1 MSRLSS
7 AGVEKVNVTI
17 KNSGRN
23 KTDRYWAEKAL
34 VSPET
39 WNRFRTGKVRI
50 SDNSFISC
58 CKVLDI
64 DPNEVKK
71 HNEIKKHNEV
81 KKYNEVKKQTVEQPF
96 EQPVE

>member
-7 AGVEKVNVTI
+7 AGVEKVNVAI

-23 KTDRYWAEKAL
+23 KTDAYWTEKAL

-50 SDNSFISC
+50 SFDNFVAC
-58 CKVLDI
+58 CKALELD
-64 DPNEVKK
+64 PKELK
-71 HNEIKKHNEV
+71 E
-81 KKYNEVKKQTVEQPF
+81 QTLAETNF
-96 EQPVE
+96 SFLGRASAL